1 MTKSGLFS
9 IVFCLGLFACK
20 DHKKIVSGGIPPE
33 QALSTFELADGF
45 QIELIAAE
53 PLISDPVAMDLDE
66 QGNIYV
72 VEMHGYP
79 LDKSGSGVIKKLTDS
94 NGDGRPDKSTVFAD
108 QLVLPTGIMRWKK
121 GFLVVDVPHV
131 LYLED
136 TDGDHKADIRD
147 ILITGFAVT
156 NPQHIANTP
165 VFGLDN
171 WIYLAHQGAVN
182 PKVFPKEFGDTGS
195 AVLYP
200 AKTGA
205 PVLPADANGRNVRF
219 KPDEDQLEMMAG
231 ESQYGQTFDHWGHQF
246 LTSNAEHL
254 FSEILAARYLQRNPA
269 LLVAEAT
276 ENIPDHGNAC
286 EVYPITQ
293 NPEHQLLTDVGV
305 VTSSCGVTW
314 YNGGLFPDSFSN
326 VTFIAE
332 PVHNLVHADRVL
344 DRGASFTASRIY
356 NQKEFLASRDAW
368 FRPCQ
373 FYIGPDG
380 ALFVLDYYRQIIEH
394 PEWMSDEVNKS
405 GALYNGSRQGR
416 IYRITPSG
424 TPAMDWCGKLN
435 LESMGMEQLV
445 ALLDHKNNWWRRQ
458 AQRLLL
464 DKKDTASGAW
474 IRNALLEGKLSA
486 VGTVHA
492 LWTLQGLKQLVLED
506 LTLAL
511 KHSHA
516 RVRENAIRLAE
527 DAGMV
532 ESLLNVLV
540 KMDQDPD
547 SKVRFQLAC
556 TLGGI
561 NHPEAKKAIRNILL
575 RDIEDKWVQTAAL
588 TAAGSLGPEM
598 AIEMVT
604 LLGNKETRGGKQ
616 FFEQLGTGIALK
628 GESVSIIQT
637 IALATRSEKETAA
650 WWKAALLNG
659 LYAGIRNNKP
669 DPASRKSYRD
679 ALSGAFQQNSYPEIR
694 TAAVQLLT
702 VLGLP
707 EEEQKSAMAVRAR
720 MFITNPSSPASLRR
734 DALKILGL
742 NRDTV
747 DIHLI
752 QRLLSPGETDEIQE
766 AALQAYSEIAP
777 QAAWTYSLEH
787 WKNLTPAVRET
798 ALQLMVKSPP
808 GMFTLLKAVEQD
820 RIQKSSIGWP
830 RTVRLMNSYTDSI
843 RTYARKL
850 LGHPEESRNAVYE
863 KYQAALPMEGDP
875 VKGQSLFMQHCAI
888 CHQVNGAL
896 GKAIGPDLATIRN
909 REAGFILADI
919 LDPNRSIADE
929 YQTWTIEKKNGEK
942 FSGVISTQTQSSLA
956 LTDAT
961 GTTTLIARVDIR
973 LLESAEMSM
982 MPVGLEG
989 NLTVEEMAGLL
1000 AFLKGK

>member
-1 MTKSGLFS
+1 MTQSGLFS
-9 IVFCLGLFACK
+9 FLFCLGLFACS
-20 DHKKIVSGGIPPE
+20 DHKKIYSGGIPPE
-33 QALSTFELADGF
+33 QAISTFEIADGF
-45 QIELIAAE
+45 QIELVASE

-79 LDKSGSGVIKKLTDS
+79 LDKSGSGIIKKLTDID
-94 NGDGRPDKSTVFAD
+94 GDGSPDKSTVFAD

-136 TDGDHKADIRD
+136 SDGDHKADIRD

-200 AKTGA
+200 ARTGA

-219 KPDEDQLEMMAG
+219 KPDEYLLEMMAG
-231 ESQYGQTFDHWGHQF
+231 ESQYGQTFDPWGHQF
-246 LTSNAEHL
+246 LTSNADHL

-276 ENIPDHGNAC
+276 ENIPDHGDAC
-286 EVYPITQ
+286 EVYPVTK

-314 YNGGLFPDSFSN
+314 YHGGLFPDSFSN

-332 PVHNLVHADRVL
+332 PVHNLVHADLVQ

-356 NQKEFLASRDAW
+356 HQKEFLASRDAW

-380 ALFVLDYYRQIIEH
+380 ALYVLDYYRQIIEH

-416 IYRITPSG
+416 IYRITPTG
-424 TPAMDWCGKLN
+424 TPPMDWCGKLN
-435 LESMGMEQLV
+435 LDSMDIGQLV
-445 ALLDHKNNWWRRQ
+445 VLLDHKNNWWRRQ

-464 DKKDTASGAW
+464 AKKDTAPAAL
-474 IRNALLEGKLSA
+474 IRKALLDGKFSA
-486 VGTVHA
+486 VGTVHG
-492 LWTLQGLKQLVLED
+492 LWSLQGLKLLVPED

-511 KHSHA
+511 KHPHA

-527 DAGMV
+527 DAGLV
-532 ESLLNVLV
+532 ESLLKDLV
-540 KMDQDPD
+540 KMDRDPD
-547 SKVRFQLAC
+547 AKVRFQLAC
-556 TLGGI
+556 TLGGF
-561 NHPEAKKAIRNILL
+561 NHPEAKKAMQNILL

-588 TAAGSLGPEM
+588 TAAGSLGPDM
-598 AIEMVT
+598 AMEMVP
-604 LLGNKETRGGKQ
+604 LLGNKKTRGSKQ
-616 FFEQLGTGIALK
+616 FFEQLGAGIALK
-628 GESVSIIQT
+628 GEPVSLVQT
-637 IALATRSEKETAA
+637 MALATRSEKESAA
-650 WWKAALLNG
+650 WWKAALLHG

-669 DPASRKSYRD
+669 DSASRINYRD
-679 ALSGAFQQNSYPEIR
+679 ALSGAFHQNVYPEIR
-694 TAAVQLLT
+694 TGAVQLLT
-702 VLGLP
+702 LLGLP
-707 EEEQKSAMAVRAR
+707 EGEQKLAMSVRAR
-720 MFITNPSSPASLRR
+720 LFIGDPFSPTSLRQ
-734 DALKILGL
+734 DALKVLGL
-742 NRDTV
+742 NRDTA
-747 DIHLI
+747 DILLME
-752 QRLLSPGETDEIQE
+752 RLLSPGESDEIRG
-766 AALQAYSEIAP
+766 AALQAYYEIAP
-777 QAAWTYSLEH
+777 RAACAYSLEH
-787 WKNLTPAVRET
+787 WKNLTPDVRET

-808 GMFTLLKAVEQD
+808 GMFTLLRAVEQGQ
-820 RIQKSSIGWP
+820 IHKSSIGWP

-843 RTYARKL
+843 RSYARKL
-850 LGHPEESRNAVYE
+850 LGHPEEGRKTVYE
-863 KYQAALPMEGDP
+863 KYQAALSMKGDP

-888 CHQVNGAL
+888 CHQINGVL

-929 YQTWTIEKKNGEK
+929 YQTWTIEKRNGEK

-956 LTDAT
+956 LTDAA
-961 GTTTLIARVDIR
+961 GTTTLIAREDIQ

-982 MPVGLEG
+982 MPVGLES
-989 NLTVEEMAGLL
+989 NLTVEEVAGLL

>member
-1 MTKSGLFS
+1 VTKTGFISLL
-9 IVFCLGLFACK
+9 FCLGILSCK
-20 DHKKIVSGGIPPE
+20 EQNKPAPGGFPPE
-33 QALSTFELADGF
+33 QALTTFELADGF
-45 QIELIAAE
+45 QMELVAAE

-66 QGNIYV
+66 EGNIYV

-136 TDGDHKADIRD
+136 SDGDHRADIRD
-147 ILITGFAVT
+147 ILLTGFALT

-182 PKVFPKEFGDTGS
+182 PKVFPEEFGDTGS

-200 AKTGA
+200 AKTGG

-219 KPDEDQLEMMAG
+219 KPDESLLEMMAG
-231 ESQYGQTFDHWGHQF
+231 ESQYGQTFDPWGHQF
-246 LTSNAEHL
+246 LTSNADHL
-254 FSEILAARYLQRNPA
+254 FSEIIAARYLQRSST
-269 LLVAEAT
+269 LLVADAT

-305 VTSSCGVTW
+305 ITSSCGVTW
-314 YNGGLFPDSFSN
+314 YDGGLFPDSFSN

-332 PVHNLVHADRVL
+332 PVHNLVHADRIA
-344 DRGASFTASRIY
+344 DRGASFTASRVY
-356 NQKEFLASRDAW
+356 EQKEFLASRDAW

-405 GALYNGSRQGR
+405 GTLYNGSHQGR
-416 IYRITPSG
+416 IYRISPSG
-424 TPAMDWCGKLN
+424 TPPMDWCGKLS
-435 LESMGMEQLV
+435 LGSMNGEQLA
-445 ALLDHKNNWWRRQ
+445 ALLDHKNKWWRRQ

-464 DKKDTASGAW
+464 DKQDTAAALG
-474 IRNALLEGKLSA
+474 IRTILRTGNMSPA
-486 VGTVHA
+486 GTVHA
-492 LWTLQGLKQLVLED
+492 LWTLRGMNNLVSED
-506 LTLAL
+506 LKPAL
-511 KHSHA
+511 EHPHP

-527 DAGMV
+527 DGGLV
-532 ESLLNVLV
+532 QSLWNTLV
-540 KMDQDPD
+540 SMNQDPD

-556 TLGGI
+556 TLGSF
-561 NHPEAKKAIRNILL
+561 NHPEAKRAIRKILFM
-575 RDIEDKWVQTAAL
+575 DIEDRWVQIAVL
-588 TAAGSLGPEM
+588 TAAGSFGPDM
-598 AIEMVT
+598 VVEMVRQ
-604 LLGNKETRGGKQ
+604 LGTRETSGRKQ
-616 FFEQLGTGIALK
+616 FFEQLGAGIALK
-628 GESVSIIQT
+628 GEPASIIQT
-637 IALATRSEKETAA
+637 MGLATQSDKEPSA
-650 WWKAALLNG
+650 WWKAALLKG
-659 LYAGIRNNKP
+659 LYSGIRTNKP
-669 DPASRKSYRD
+669 DPSSVKIYRD
-679 ALSGAFQQNSYPEIR
+679 ALPGSFQANQPAEIR
-694 TAAVQLLT
+694 AAVVQLFT

-707 EEEQKSAMAVRAR
+707 EGEQKSTMALRAR
-720 MFITNPSSPASLRR
+720 KFISDPASPAGLRK
-734 DALKILGL
+734 DAIKILGL
-742 NRDTV
+742 NQDTSDV
-747 DIHLI
+747 LLI
-752 QRLLSPGETDEIQE
+752 QGLLSPGETDEIQE
-766 AALQAYSEIAP
+766 AALQAFTDIAP
-777 QAAWTYSLEH
+777 QAARAYSLEH
-787 WKNLTPAVRET
+787 WKNLTPAVREA
-798 ALQLMVKSPP
+798 ALQLLMKSPP
-808 GMFTLLKAVEQD
+808 GMSALLKAVETGL
-820 RIQKSSIGWP
+820 IQKSSIGWP

-843 RTYARKL
+843 REYSRRL

-863 KYQAALPMEGDP
+863 KFRAALSMEGDP
-875 VKGQSLFMQHCAI
+875 VQGKSLFMQHCAI

-896 GKAIGPDLATIRN
+896 GKSIGPDLATIRN

-942 FSGVISTQTQSSLA
+942 LSGIISAQTQSSLE
-956 LTDAT
+956 LKDAA
-961 GTTTLIARVDIR
+961 GTATLIARTEIR
-973 LLESAEMSM
+973 LLESEPMSL

-989 NLTVEEMAGLL
+989 NLTVEDMAGLL